1 MVISSRGAHPAR
13 RGQRMAYLSKLCF
26 SAAVVVSLGATCA
39 RGDTLTIT
47 STPSGATV
55 EINGVD
61 VGVTPYEEEVPGGYF
76 RKTKTALGRRLEHS
90 MTARVSLAGYTSKEV
105 QMTEG
110 PMNWVSLKGHSHGEY
125 WLLKLKQFHV
135 ELDPI
140 SKVFTGNISAEI
152 AEPAERFPETDI
164 ALAPPIED
172 VIARAK
178 PAGVRLKGFGKSCS
192 DSSSLKQA

>member
-1 MVISSRGAHPAR
+1 MIARISLP
-13 RGQRMAYLSKLCF
+13 
-26 SAAVVVSLGATCA
+26 
-39 RGDTLTIT
+39 
-47 STPSGATV
+47 
-55 EINGVD
+55 
-61 VGVTPYEEEVPGGYF
+61 
-76 RKTKTALGRRLEHS
+76 
-90 MTARVSLAGYTSKEV
+90 GYTTKEI

-178 PAGVRLKGFGKSCS
+178 PPVVRLKGFGKPGSGFFVTETALNDTNANVAPVDAS
-192 DSSSLKQA
+192 IQALLPGGEQLATKIIDI